1 MSVAGT
7 GANVAAGS
15 AIPTGSSG
23 QRAVGGGGGGG
34 GGAGA
39 IGDGF
44 PHASGDA
51 LSCVVYGT
59 MVRAMVGANAE

>member
-23 QRAVGGGGGGG
+23 QRAVGGG